1 MKKTLILILAVLPIV
16 LLALISAA
24 GKVLSI
30 ISYISVEEV
39 SFVDR
44 IGNAYTDEMD
54 FKVAQGETKA
64 TQIYIYPELA
74 TNQTVTY
81 STSDPNICTIDQN
94 GVITGVHWGSATV
107 SVKTQDGSKLAML
120 NVTVVADIPYAV
132 YLSHD
137 DITMYKGGSFNDLKE
152 IVDAPVAI
160 DKSVKWSS
168 SNSEIIEVDE
178 LLGTI
183 TAKKAG
189 EALVTATTV
198 SGGKTATCK
207 VTVLDEKPFE
217 IDFSDISGVEDTSDN
232 TEKKY
237 ILKNN
242 NLNLTQA
249 IKLNEGVSIDD
260 IKFIIDRED
269 IVTIEEGTL
278 IFKTNSI
285 EIVVLTIEC
294 DMNGIKHKVVL
305 KFMYYPL

>member
-1 MKKTLILILAVLPIV
+1 ML
-16 LLALISAA
+16 
-24 GKVLSI
+24 
-30 ISYISVEEV
+30 
-39 SFVDR
+39 F
-44 IGNAYTDEMD
+44 
-54 FKVAQGETKA
+54 
-64 TQIYIYPELA
+64 
-74 TNQTVTY
+74 
-81 STSDPNICTIDQN
+81 NICTIDQN

-207 VTVLDEKPFE
+207 VTVLDETPFE

-249 IKLNEGVSIDD
+249 IKLNDGVSISD
-260 IKFIIDRED
+260 IKFAIDEKED

-285 EIVVLTIEC
+285 KIVVLTIEC